1 MRQDMKNFY
10 EVTDIDTSN
19 QLRVEVE
26 LVEHHD
32 PIYVFTVN
40 DLPIISKGSLT
51 FDLLEHVIFKCSVTQ
66 GAVEIKLIEIN
77 GKQVMPIYLDR
88 AEPKTS
94 WITNTW
100 CFEINQPFYP
110 WYHEITGQGWIA

>member
-1 MRQDMKNFY
+1 MRQGMKNFY

-19 QLRVEVE
+19 QLRVYIE

-51 FDLLEHVIFKCSVTQ
+51 FDLLEHVIFKS
-66 GAVEIKLIEIN
+66 
-77 GKQVMPIYLDR
+77 Y
-88 AEPKTS
+88 
-94 WITNTW
+94 
-100 CFEINQPFYP
+100 
-110 WYHEITGQGWIA
+110 